1 MGQSEREDGRGQAL
15 GFPRQGFSDA
25 VNPQSS
31 QNFTAMFQ
39 GISPSARVWYA
50 ELLGGASVLL
60 GGRT

>member
-1 MGQSEREDGRGQAL
+1 MAQSEREGGKGQVL

-39 GISPSARVWYA
+39 GISPSAQVWYA
-50 ELLGGASVLL
+50 ELLSSAAVLS
-60 GGRT
+60 GGRI

>member
-1 MGQSEREDGRGQAL
+1 MVQSEREGSRGQAL
-15 GFPRQGFSDA
+15 GFPRHGFSDA

-50 ELLGGASVLL
+50 ELLSRAAVLS
-60 GGRT
+60 GGRI